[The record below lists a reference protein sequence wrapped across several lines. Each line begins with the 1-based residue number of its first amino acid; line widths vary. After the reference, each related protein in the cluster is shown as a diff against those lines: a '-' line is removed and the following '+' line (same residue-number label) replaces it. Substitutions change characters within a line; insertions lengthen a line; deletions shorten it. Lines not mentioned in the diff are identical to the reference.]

1 MIRILIADDHN
12 LFREGIVSLLKMEKD
27 LMVVGEAEDGTN
39 LITKYEETKPD
50 IIVSDISMPGV
61 NGVDAVKSLL
71 QKNENVKAIFLS
83 QYSGDDYIYNIFKAG
98 GYGLISKNI
107 DKFELVHAI
116 RTVVDGKKYFAGKTE
131 DELVPIIK
139 RFTVTKGSV
148 NKSTNKLVTKKEKE
162 ILLLLNDCL
171 SSRQIAEKLNV
182 SVRTIDTHRMNII
195 KKFKLK
201 SLPGLIS
208 FAIDFA
214 RHNK

>member
-1 MIRILIADDHN
+1 MIRILVADDHN

-27 LMVVGEAEDGTN
+27 LMVIGEAEDGAS
-39 LITKYEETKPD
+39 LITKYEETKPN
-50 IIVSDISMPGV
+50 IIVTDISMPGI

-71 QKNENVKAIFLS
+71 SKNEKVKSLFIS
-83 QYSGDDYIYNIFKAG
+83 QFSGDDYIYNVFKAG
-98 GYGLISKNI
+98 GYGLISKNV

-116 RTVVDGKKYFAGKTE
+116 RTVADGKKYFAGKTE
-131 DELVPIIK
+131 EELVTIIN
-139 RFTVTKGSV
+139 RFTVTTGSV

-162 ILLLLNDCL
+162 ILLLISKCL
-171 SSRQIAEKLNV
+171 SSHQIAEKLNV
-182 SVRTIDTHRMNII
+182 SVRTIEAHRVNII

-208 FAIDFA
+208 FAIDFT

>member
-50 IIVSDISMPGV
+50 IIVTDISMPGV

>member
-107 DKFELVHAI
+107 DKLELVHAI

-214 RHNK
+214 RHDK

>member
-27 LMVVGEAEDGTN
+27 FMVVGEAEDGAT

-50 IIVSDISMPGV
+50 IIVADISMPGI
-61 NGVDAVKSLL
+61 NGVDAVKSLI
-71 QKNENVKAIFLS
+71 KTNEKVKALFLS
-83 QYSGDDYIYNIFKAG
+83 QYSGDDYIYNVFNAG

-107 DKFELVHAI
+107 DKFELVHAV
-116 RTVVDGKKYFAGKTE
+116 RTVADGKKYFAGKTE

-148 NKSTNKLVTKKEKE
+148 KKSANKLVTKKEKE

-201 SLPGLIS
+201 SLPGIIS
-208 FAIDFA
+208 FAMDFA

>member
-50 IIVSDISMPGV
+50 IIVTDISMPGV

-71 QKNENVKAIFLS
+71 KKNENVKAIFLS